1 MNKKDILAVLQVF
14 AEGVDLSSPMHDQ
27 VTQDRCSIIDIMPK
41 IRKMSFVA
49 ISNTAAKIIQAY
61 IIEQNVN
68 KMF

>member
-1 MNKKDILAVLQVF
+1 
-14 AEGVDLSSPMHDQ
+14 MHDQ

-49 ISNTAAKIIQAY
+49 ISNTAAKIIQVY